1 MELNY
6 SITVFDMFSS
16 NIQNIIFCKFQNSE
30 LNLEN
35 IGRLR
40 HIHSCHRNVRKMNGK

>member
-35 IGRLR
+35 IG
-40 HIHSCHRNVRKMNGK
+40 GKYTKLNLITN